1 MHTHIPYHTTHST
14 THSSSTTTRLG
25 DLACAAYSHGVLL
38 LAEAGSGRT
47 RVLGASRDMGVPP
60 LGTATG
66 PQAAAMGLRE
76 VLSELDV
83 AVPGEA
89 CAVAS
94 VPVHSPIAALGTL
107 DLQDELHT
115 QVVLPAP
122 RCVLSC
128 C

>member
-1 MHTHIPYHTTHST
+1 M
-14 THSSSTTTRLG
+14 
-25 DLACAAYSHGVLL
+25 LL

-47 RVLGASRDMGVPP
+47 RVLGASRDVALPP

-89 CAVAS
+89 CAIAP
-94 VPVHSPIAALGTL
+94 VPLPSPLAALGTL

-122 RCVLSC
+122 RLMRAHLW
-128 C
+128 